1 MRRVGSA
8 AVTDAFRD
16 ERTLAEAI
24 VASLPEGILVT
35 DASGRVTKGN
45 EAAAR
50 LFGMTLGELV
60 GGRLDELPVRAE
72 RDDPVGRALDGEAVR
87 GVLVQVDRRDGTTL
101 WAEVGASPLAEPD
114 GRPYGVLSTWADVTQ
129 RVGRER
135 RMREEAE
142 TDPLT
147 GLANRRALERMLPVA
162 LGRAERE
169 RREVAVLVL
178 DLDDFKALNDRAGHA
193 AGDGALIGVAAALRR
208 CVRERDLV
216 SRVGGDEFVIVLP
229 DLHPGDGA
237 AGECATRA
245 GVAVRAATGLT
256 AATGIACFPRHGGD
270 GAALL
275 AHADRAMYAAK
286 R

>member
-1 MRRVGSA
+1 MTR
-8 AVTDAFRD
+8 DFHD
-16 ERTLAEAI
+16 ERALAEAI

-35 DASGRVTKGN
+35 DAAGRVTKAN

-50 LFGMTLGELV
+50 LFGMVLGELV
-60 GGRLDELPVRAE
+60 GGRLDDLPVRAGRE
-72 RDDPVGRALDGEAVR
+72 DPVGRALGGETVR
-87 GVLVQVDRRDGTTL
+87 GVLVQVDRRDGTAL

-114 GRPYGVLSTWADVTQ
+114 GRPYGALSTWAEVTD
-129 RVGRER
+129 RVRRER

-147 GLANRRALERMLPVA
+147 GLANRRTLERMLAVA
-162 LGRAERE
+162 LDRAGRA
-169 RREVAVLVL
+169 RREVGVLVL

-193 AGDGALIGVAAALRR
+193 AGDAALIAVAAALRG

-216 SRVGGDEFVIVLP
+216 ARVGGDEFVIVLP
-229 DLHPGDGA
+229 DLNPGDRA
-237 AGECATRA
+237 ACECAA
-245 GVAVRAATGLT
+245 RAAAALRDASGLS
-256 AATGIACFPRHGGD
+256 AATGIACFPRHGSD